1 MIKNIIINI
10 TDYLNDSE
18 VLLSTCSELKNRG
31 YILYAIGNDSLKD
44 LNREIKTINCDM
56 FFESIYTTNINCIKE
71 YYFEIINHVIS
82 NDKNII
88 SNDKNIISNDMSSIL
103 TIQKD
108 YNNIKIAEQLGL
120 KICFLKNICVDSILK
135 TIIYY
140 QDENKTMGKKTLFQK
155 SVNIVIPIMGDNRR
169 FLTSNYRMERNL
181 INVMNKHFLF
191 WVTSNLQID
200 GNYIFIIREHLC
212 RIHKFDDILK
222 SMYPNC
228 IIIKSE
234 QKTQGNVC
242 SILLAEQYIN
252 NDNPLII
259 ANDNQWL
266 QWNVKEYLID
276 FILKQTSLLQIIS
289 FNPYGNNNFDYI
301 KTDNEDQNI
310 VKQIS
315 LKQPI
320 SEHALTEVYF
330 WRYGKDF
337 VKYAHRMN
345 SQNKRYIGEFCT
357 TLVTNE
363 LFDDI
368 SSNKIPNGSVT
379 HKPVKKY
386 FIFNEAHHVTEFETW
401 YKEKQLPE
409 YTHTNY

>member
-88 SNDKNIISNDMSSIL
+88 SNDMSSIL

-108 YNNIKIAEQLGL
+108 YNNIKIAERLGL

-140 QDENKTMGKKTLFQK
+140 QDENKTMGTKTLFQK